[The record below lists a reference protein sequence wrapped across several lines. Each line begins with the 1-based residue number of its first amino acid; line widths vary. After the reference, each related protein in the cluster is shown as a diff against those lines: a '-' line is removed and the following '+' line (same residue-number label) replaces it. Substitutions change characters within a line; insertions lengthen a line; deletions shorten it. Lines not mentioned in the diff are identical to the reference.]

1 MPKKQISKE
10 MPPNNMMP
18 AFPTKSAKKGGKK
31 GKPAKKGGKKY

>member
-18 AFPTKSAKKGGKK
+18 AFPTKGKGKK
-31 GKPAKKGGKKY
+31 GKGKPAPKKGGKKY